1 MNTIIIQVE
10 NRKNLGKKA
19 SKILL
24 NSGKIPCVLYGYGG
38 KENIL
43 FSVQSELFK
52 KLIYP
57 YYGSI
62 VFLEFI
68 EYKKKIRSILKEI
81 QFHPVYD
88 TILHADF
95 YKLLEGQ
102 KMELEVPIKII
113 GRSLGIGKGG
123 KINIFLKTLKIR
135 ALPEKMPNYIELD
148 ITDLDIGAS
157 LRVKDILTKKKYK
170 ILNEY
175 ESVILT
181 IK

>member
-19 SKILL
+19 LKILR
-24 NSGKIPCVLYGYGG
+24 NSGKIPCVLYGV

-57 YYGSI
+57 YNGSI
-62 VFLEFI
+62 IFLEF
-68 EYKKKIRSILKEI
+68 YKKKIRSILKEI
-81 QFHPVYD
+81 QFHPVSD

-95 YKLLEGQ
+95 YKLLEGK

-123 KINIFLKTLKIR
+123 KINIFLRTLKIR

-148 ITDLDIGAS
+148 ITDLDIGDR
-157 LRVKDILTKKKYK
+157 LRVKDIFTKYK
-170 ILNEY
+170 ILNNY

-181 IK
+181 IKSSNKKK

>member
-19 SKILL
+19 RKILL
-24 NSGKIPCVLYGYGG
+24 IMEKFPVSFMEERRIF
-38 KENIL
+38 E
-43 FSVQSELFK
+43 
-52 KLIYP
+52 
-57 YYGSI
+57 
-62 VFLEFI
+62 FLE
-68 EYKKKIRSILKEI
+68 EKKKIRSILKEI
-81 QFHPVYD
+81 QFHPVSD

-95 YKLLEGQ
+95 SKLLEGQ
-102 KMELEVPIKII
+102 KIELEVPIKII

-123 KINIFLKTLKIR
+123 KITIFLKNLKIR

-148 ITDLDIGAS
+148 ITDLDIGDS
-157 LRVKDILTKKKYK
+157 LRVKEILTKYK
-170 ILNEY
+170 ILNDY

>member
-19 SKILL
+19 RKILL
-24 NSGKIPCVLYGYGG
+24 NSGKIPCVLYGV

-52 KLIYP
+52 KLIYN
-57 YYGSI
+57 GSI

-95 YKLLEGQ
+95 YKLLEGK

-123 KINIFLKTLKIR
+123 QINIFLKTLKIR

-148 ITDLDIGAS
+148 ITDLDIGDR
-157 LRVKDILTKKKYK
+157 LRVKDILTKYK
-170 ILNEY
+170 ILNY
-175 ESVILT
+175 FESVILT

>member
-19 SKILL
+19 RKILL
-24 NSGKIPCVLYGYGG
+24 NYGKIPCVLYGG

-57 YYGSI
+57 SI
-62 VFLEFI
+62 VFLEFL
-68 EYKKKIRSILKEI
+68 EEKKKIRSILKEI
-81 QFHPVYD
+81 QFHPVSD

-95 YKLLEGQ
+95 SKLLEGQ
-102 KMELEVPIKII
+102 KIELEVPIKII

-123 KINIFLKTLKIR
+123 KITIFLKNLKIR

-148 ITDLDIGAS
+148 ITDLDIGDS
-157 LRVKDILTKKKYK
+157 LRVKEILTKYK
-170 ILNEY
+170 ILNDY

>member
-19 SKILL
+19 RKILL
-24 NSGKIPCVLYGYGG
+24 NSGKIPCVLYGV

-57 YYGSI
+57 YNGSI
-62 VFLEFI
+62 VFLEFL

-95 YKLLEGQ
+95 YKLLEGK

-113 GRSLGIGKGG
+113 GRSQGIGKGG

-148 ITDLDIGAS
+148 ITDLDIGDR

-170 ILNEY
+170 ILNY
-175 ESVILT
+175 FESVILT